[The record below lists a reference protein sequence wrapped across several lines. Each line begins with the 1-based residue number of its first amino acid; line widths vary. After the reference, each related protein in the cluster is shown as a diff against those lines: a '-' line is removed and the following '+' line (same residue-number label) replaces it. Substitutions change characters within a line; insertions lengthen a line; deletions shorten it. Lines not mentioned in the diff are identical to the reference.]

1 MIDKNKQEANNMP
14 IHLSKSKYCFALQ
27 CPKMLWLKELKP
39 EAFDGSVMNES
50 VLETGNE
57 VGDLAMGLF
66 GDFTEVPFGDLSE
79 MIALTQ
85 ELIDCGT
92 KVIAEASF
100 SYDGLFC
107 SVDILKNLGGKDVEI
122 YEVKSST
129 SVTDIYLHDATYQSY
144 VLSKLGYNVRR
155 ICIVHINS
163 RYVRNGELDLQELFQ
178 IEDITEKA
186 AELVV
191 NVAGNIDRFTAY
203 MQQTEEPCDKIG
215 LHCFDPYS
223 CGFFGY
229 CTRELPKPNI
239 FDISGARTSTK
250 LKCYDKGL
258 IAFSDLIGTKAVS
271 ANQMIQVE
279 HEVNNSA
286 PYINKKAISEFLSQ
300 LSYPIYFLDFESF
313 QPAIPLYDHAR
324 PYEQI
329 VFQYSLHYI
338 ETEGGALLHKEHL
351 AYPGADPR
359 RALAEQLCRD
369 IPKHVCVT
377 AYNMG
382 FEKGRIKGLAEL
394 YPDLAEHL
402 MNIHDNIF
410 DLMVPFQK
418 KQYYTRA
425 MQGSY
430 SIKYVLP
437 ALFPDDPSLDYH
449 NLEGVHNGIE
459 ASDTFK
465 KMAQMSPDELETY
478 RSHLLAYCG
487 LDTYAMVKVW
497 QKLCEVANEESHE
510 KDVL

>member
-1 MIDKNKQEANNMP
+1 
-14 IHLSKSKYCFALQ
+14 
-27 CPKMLWLKELKP
+27 MLWLNKNRP
-39 EAFDGSVMNES
+39 EAFDSSVMNES

-66 GDFTEVPFGDLSE
+66 GDFTEVPFGNLSD
-79 MIALTQ
+79 MIARTQ
-85 ELIDCGT
+85 ELIDAGT
-92 KVIAEASF
+92 RIIAEASF

-107 SVDILKNLGGKDVEI
+107 SVDILKNLGDRNVEI

-129 SVTDIYLHDATYQSY
+129 SVTDIYLNDATYQCY
-144 VLSKLGYNVRR
+144 VLSKLGFNVGCV
-155 ICIVHINS
+155 CIVHINS
-163 RYVRNGELDLQELFQ
+163 RYVRMGELDLNELFH
-178 IEDITEKA
+178 IEDITDKVS
-186 AELVV
+186 ELIGGVEG
-191 NVAGNIDRFTAY
+191 NVSRFEEY
-203 MQQTEEPCDKIG
+203 MKQTDEPCDPIG
-215 LHCFDPYS
+215 AHCFSPYN

-229 CTRELPKPNI
+229 CTRGLPKPNV
-239 FDISGARTSTK
+239 FDISGARSSTK

-258 IAFSDLIGTKAVS
+258 IAFSDILGTKAVS

-279 HEVNNSA
+279 HEVTGCA
-286 PYINKKAISEFLSQ
+286 AHIDKKAIGEFLSQ
-300 LSYPIYFLDFESF
+300 LSYPLYFLDFESF
-313 QPAIPLYDHAR
+313 QPAIPLYDNSR

-338 ETEGGALLHKEHL
+338 EEEGGELKHREYL

-359 RALAEQLCRD
+359 RALAQQLCED
-369 IPKHVCVT
+369 IPQNVCVT

-394 YPDLAEHL
+394 YPDLSQHL
-402 MNIHDNIF
+402 MNIHDNIC

-418 KQYYTRA
+418 KQYYSRA

-449 NLEGVHNGIE
+449 NLEGVHNGAE

-465 KMAQMSPDELETY
+465 RMAKMSPDELSKF
-478 RSHLLAYCG
+478 RSHLLTYCG

-497 QKLCEVANEESHE
+497 QKLCEAANP
-510 KDVL
+510 